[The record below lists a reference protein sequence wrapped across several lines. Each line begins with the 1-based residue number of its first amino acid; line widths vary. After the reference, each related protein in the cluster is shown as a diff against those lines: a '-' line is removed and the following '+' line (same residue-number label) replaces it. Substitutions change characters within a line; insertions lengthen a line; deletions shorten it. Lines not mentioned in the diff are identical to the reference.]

1 MIGIIGVFAF
11 ILVSKSVG
19 IGFIFVAGLIATVVS
34 KTIKVKKETF
44 DDNKKELG
52 F

>member
-1 MIGIIGVFAF
+1 LIFVPVA
-11 ILVSKSVG
+11 LEEKK
-19 IGFIFVAGLIATVVS
+19 IGFIFVAGLIGSVTS

-52 F
+52 I